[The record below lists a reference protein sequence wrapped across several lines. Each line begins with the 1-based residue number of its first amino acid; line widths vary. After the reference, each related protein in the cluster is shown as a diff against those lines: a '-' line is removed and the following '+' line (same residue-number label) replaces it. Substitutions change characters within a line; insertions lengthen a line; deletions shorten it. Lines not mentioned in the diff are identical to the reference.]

1 MPEEKSDR
9 LIVAMKPV
17 KAGGAKGATGFEV
30 MRSRQLQFVFA
41 DSPQGSGESTPSDVS
56 AGRDFLLHQAN
67 GKKATDLDASAADG
81 SRLLDAV
88 VSSANLATA
97 LLNVVRNKGAPGVDG
112 RSVDDVLGAAQAL
125 LPRLQRALSD
135 GTYQP
140 GDIRRV
146 WIPKPG
152 GGERGLGIPN
162 VIDRWVQQ
170 AVLQVLEPIFEPG
183 FHHSSHGF
191 RPKRGAHTAI
201 AEAKEYVG
209 KGYAVVV
216 DIDLSK
222 FFDRVCHQRLLSRLG
237 QKVGDSRVLKLIR
250 LMLKANVVMPDGTR
264 VSTEEGTP
272 QGGPL
277 SPLLSNVV
285 LDEFDQELARR
296 GHRFVRYADDCNIF
310 VQSERAGQRVMRSIR
325 EFLQNRLRLLVNE
338 EKSKVAPPD
347 EVHFLGFSLERAKDG
362 TKVEVHVSNR
372 TKERMDARIRE
383 LTPRSWGQSLER
395 CIEGLNR
402 YLRGWSGFFRICT
415 EENVRCLK
423 RWDAHIRRRLR
434 AIIIRQKK
442 RDRHL
447 CRHLQHRGASVR
459 GATHTAYCQRGV
471 WYRSHTPGIEKAY
484 PNAWFHERLAAL
496 SAQWEALNPL
506 PKLASGQTL
515 LFDL

>member
-1 MPEEKSDR
+1 
-9 LIVAMKPV
+9 
-17 KAGGAKGATGFEV
+17 
-30 MRSRQLQFVFA
+30 MRSRQLKFVFA
-41 DSPQGSGESTPSDVS
+41 ASPQGGGESGPSDAS
-56 AGRDFLLHQAN
+56 GGRDFLLHTAN
-67 GKKATDLDASAADG
+67 RRTASDLVASAADA

-88 VSSANLATA
+88 ASPANLATA

-112 RSVDDVLGAAQAL
+112 RSVEEVLGSARSL
-125 LPRLQRALSD
+125 LPRLHRALLD

-170 AVLQVLEPIFEPG
+170 AVLQILEPVFEPT
-183 FHHSSHGF
+183 FHSSSHGF

-209 KGYAVVV
+209 DGFGVVV

-222 FFDRVCHQRLLSRLG
+222 FFDRVHHQRLLSRLG
-237 QKVGDSRVLKLIR
+237 QKVADSRIVKLIGQ
-250 LMLKANVVMPDGTR
+250 MLKAKVVLPDGTR

-285 LDEFDQELARR
+285 LDEFDKELARR
-296 GHRFVRYADDCNIF
+296 GLRFVRYADDCNIF
-310 VQSERAGQRVMRSIR
+310 VRSERAGQRVMGSIR
-325 EFLQNRLRLLVNE
+325 KFLQSRLRLLVNE

-347 EVHFLGFSLERAKDG
+347 EIHFLGFTLRKAKER

-372 TKERMDARIRE
+372 TKERMDAKIRE
-383 LTPRSWGQSLER
+383 LAPRNWGQSSSR
-395 CIEGLNR
+395 CIEKLNA
-402 YLRGWSGFFRICT
+402 YLRGWSGYFRICT
-415 EENVRCLK
+415 EENTHRLL

-434 AIIIRQKK
+434 AILVRQKK
-442 RDRHL
+442 RPRHL
-447 CRHLQHRGASVR
+447 SRHLQQRGVSRR
-459 GATHTAYCQRGV
+459 GATQAAYCRRGV
-471 WYRSHTPGIEKAY
+471 WYQANTYGMTVAY
-484 PNAWFHERLAAL
+484 PNAWFHERLVSLA
-496 SAQWEALNPL
+496 STWDELNPR
-506 PKLASGQTL
+506 PQLASGQTL